1 MRARSAG
8 EAQPSLGPR
17 VKALQGI
24 KALQGVRVKTLGGVI
39 DFTSSRGKSRV
50 KGAVTSHFLELLLA
64 AILDWGGGRNS
75 LEPAILLT
83 AFSFFYRI
91 LCDTPKIKR

>member
-50 KGAVTSHFLELLLA
+50 KGAVTSHFLELLL
-64 AILDWGGGRNS
+64 DWGGGRNS

-83 AFSFFYRI
+83 AFSFFSRI
-91 LCDTPKIKR
+91 LCDTPKKA